1 MTIPIITM
9 LLFGNCIFP
18 FYANAQHFPMPKKG
32 FFLVTEDSVV
42 IEKGTLKK
50 IKVSVLRA
58 KGLSN
63 ENVRMETTSFLPDGV
78 EISFAP
84 ERGDI
89 DLSEA
94 IIAVGPSTKVGS
106 YFIVLSGTIHYKTKG
121 RVFKLVV
128 TDNATVNTSGH

>member
-1 MTIPIITM
+1 MIIHLITI
-9 LLFGNCIFP
+9 LLFANCIFSVS
-18 FYANAQHFPMPKKG
+18 ANAQNFPTPKKG
-32 FFLVTEDSVV
+32 FFIVADDSVV

-50 IKVSVLRA
+50 INVSVLRA

-94 IIAVGPSTKVGS
+94 IIAVAPSTKVGS
-106 YFIVLSGTIHYKTKG
+106 YFIVLSGTLQYKTKG
-121 RVFKLVV
+121 RVIKLVV
-128 TDNATVNTSGH
+128 TDNATVNASGH